1 MKLCVTIVG
10 GLLGALL
17 AACAPTP
24 PADAETVVLVHGLG
38 RTPASMSVLS
48 LRLRRAGFRVV
59 NFGYSS
65 TSAEVESL
73 VDSLEAAVNSCC
85 EGLADTTHFVT
96 HSLGGMIVRS
106 YLGDRAPAFAG
117 RVVMLSPPNHG
128 SELIDAFSD
137 SPLLRL
143 LLGPAGARL
152 GTDSGGISHELGPVD
167 FSLGIITG
175 DRSINPIGSWLIP
188 GPDDGKVGVDKAR
201 LDGAAD
207 FIVVPATHTFIMNRG
222 DVAEEIVQFLTRG
235 VFTSGGN
242 RGGAHP

>member
-1 MKLCVTIVG
+1 MKLFVTIVG

-85 EGLADTTHFVT
+85 E
-96 HSLGGMIVRS
+96 
-106 YLGDRAPAFAG
+106 
-117 RVVMLSPPNHG
+117 
-128 SELIDAFSD
+128 
-137 SPLLRL
+137 
-143 LLGPAGARL
+143 
-152 GTDSGGISHELGPVD
+152 
-167 FSLGIITG
+167 
-175 DRSINPIGSWLIP
+175 
-188 GPDDGKVGVDKAR
+188 
-201 LDGAAD
+201 
-207 FIVVPATHTFIMNRG
+207 
-222 DVAEEIVQFLTRG
+222 
-235 VFTSGGN
+235 
-242 RGGAHP
+242 